1 MRLKTS
7 NPSGSARGAWTLA
20 NVVWDRDRGEEESE
34 AGCGLG
40 LSELTV
46 VVSVPAIDVT
56 IIGTKSHPR
65 TPRAR
70 IGIMPLGFETPS
82 KQKRHGQKVKP
93 LTDFFRLQRLLHT
106 PSPCS
111 TIFPFVRVT
120 ARH

>member
-7 NPSGSARGAWTLA
+7 NPSGSARGAGTLA

-56 IIGTKSHPR
+56 IIGPKSHPR
-65 TPRAR
+65 TPRACM
-70 IGIMPLGFETPS
+70 GIMPLRFETPS

-93 LTDFFRLQRLLHT
+93 LTAAAAHSQSLFHHLSFC
-106 PSPCS
+106 P
-111 TIFPFVRVT
+111 
-120 ARH
+120 RHNPPLATD